1 MAVTLTVAE
10 FQEEL
15 GASIPDTALQRHLD
29 AASRLVQEYAPDAPE
44 TLQNE
49 AVVRAAAWLVETP
62 AASKRSE
69 RVGELETEYAASM
82 NNALAH
88 SGASALLARY
98 SERRL
103 GVL

>member
-1 MAVTLTVAE
+1 MTVAE
-10 FQEEL
+10 LQEEL

-29 AASRLVQEYAPDAPE
+29 AASRLVEDYAVDAPVA
-44 TLQNE
+44 LQNE
-49 AVVRAAAWLVETP
+49 AAIRVLGWLLDQP
-62 AASKRSE
+62 YASLRSE

-82 NNALAH
+82 NSALVH
-88 SGASALLARY
+88 SGASALLATY